1 MLMLTV
7 INFSRL
13 NLNVFELMRGVNGCL
28 LTTCK
33 SRVFVGEYCIANL
46 VVLCTRLFYS
56 IRQGNVTEGI
66 DIN

>member
-13 NLNVFELMRGVNGCL
+13 NLNVFDLMRGVNGCL

-46 VVLCTRLFYS
+46 VVLCNAHERERWLYTL
-56 IRQGNVTEGI
+56 TC
-66 DIN
+66 